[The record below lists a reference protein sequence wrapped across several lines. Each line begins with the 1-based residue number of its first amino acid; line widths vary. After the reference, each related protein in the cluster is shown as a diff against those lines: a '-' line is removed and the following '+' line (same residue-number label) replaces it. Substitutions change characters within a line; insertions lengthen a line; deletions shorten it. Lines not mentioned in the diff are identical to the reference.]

1 MQTKIRIGTRGSPLA
16 LAQAEELRSRLSDSS
31 GMKTEDFEI
40 IVIKTSGDRI
50 LDRALADAGGKELFT
65 KEIEEA
71 LLDNRI
77 DMAVHSSKDMP
88 TILPQGLQI
97 GCFLPRED
105 VRDALICLK
114 SNSIS
119 DLPEGARV
127 GTASLRRAAQIRNIR
142 PDLEVVLFR
151 GNVQTRLRKLEE
163 GEADATFLA
172 HAGLKRLGLTEHIA
186 ALIEPEDMLPAV
198 GQGAICVEVRI
209 GDPAIGPLVAA
220 IHDPNTGDCL
230 NAERAFLAALD
241 GSCRTPIA
249 GLATIEGDQIRFRG
263 QVLSPDGIVSHKTE
277 KFGPRTDATALGH
290 QAGSEIKALLPAD
303 FFEEH

>member
-16 LAQAEELRSRLSDSS
+16 LKQADELRARLSTQNAMNPD
-31 GMKTEDFEI
+31 DFEI
-40 IVIKTSGDRI
+40 VIIKTSGDQI

-71 LLDNRI
+71 LLDGRI

-88 TILPQGLQI
+88 TILPDGLEI

-105 VRDALICLK
+105 VRDALISLSK
-114 SNSIS
+114 IGIS
-119 DLPEGARV
+119 DLPQNAKI

-163 GEADATFLA
+163 GVADATFLA
-172 HAGLKRLGLTEHIA
+172 HAGLKRLGMDTYIA
-186 ALIEPEDMLPAV
+186 KLIEPEEMLPAV
-198 GQGAICVEVRI
+198 GQGAICVEIRI
-209 GDPAIGPLVAA
+209 NDPKIGPLVAKV
-220 IHDPNTGDCL
+220 HDADTGDCVD
-230 NAERAFLAALD
+230 AERAFLKELD

-249 GLATIEGDQIRFRG
+249 GLAELDGTSLKFRG
-263 QVLSPDGIVSHKTE
+263 QVLSPDGVVSHKIE
-277 KFGPRTDATALGH
+277 KSGARKDAATIGQ
-290 QAGSEIKALLPAD
+290 QAGAEIKALLPPD
-303 FFEEH
+303 FFAEH